1 MDELIELD
9 QKLML
14 LLNGSDSLYLDGVMK
29 LFTNTWIWM
38 PLALVATIILF
49 KNNSF
54 RNFILVALMIA
65 LTVFVCDK
73 VSSGF
78 IKPWCARL
86 RPSQDPA
93 ILSQIDI
100 VNGSRSGLYGFVS
113 SHAANSFGI
122 FMFIALLIKNKGLN
136 LSLFL
141 WALITSFS
149 RVYLGA
155 HYPGDVLCGALFG
168 MLVGGIVY
176 IVYHFLHKLMDRD
189 PVKITNYYTSSG
201 YLVEDIQVIQLMLY
215 LTYTFIVFYAFVYA
229 SHNII

>member
-65 LTVFVCDK
+65 FTVFVCDK

-149 RVYLGA
+149 RVYLGV

-189 PVKITNYYTSSG
+189 AVKITNYYTSSG
-201 YLVEDIQVIQLMLY
+201 YLVEDIQVIQLMIY